1 MPDINLNYGILYI
14 CPTPIGNLEDITLR
28 VIKTLKEVN
37 IIAAED
43 TRHTKKLL
51 NHLEINTPLISYHEH
66 NKDKKNEEII
76 EILKKGESI
85 ALVSD
90 AGMPAISDPGEE
102 LVKLAIEKQIKII
115 PLPGAN
121 AALTALIASGLTNSP
136 FTFIGF
142 LPKTAKKR
150 QQMLKNLKAY
160 NHALIFYE
168 APHRLLETLNDILTI
183 IGDKQVIIARELTK
197 KFEEFIRD
205 KLSNIIDNFA
215 EITCK
220 GEFTIIVNN
229 ELEEIEVSEN
239 KLSNLEIIKK
249 VNFLISQGENKKDA
263 IREVASKYNIARRT
277 VYQAVIKNTT
287 AD

>member
-1 MPDINLNYGILYI
+1 MSDINLNYGTLYI

-28 VIKTLKEVN
+28 TIKTLKEVN

-51 NHLEINTPLISYHEH
+51 NHFEISTPLISYHEH

-76 EILKKGESI
+76 EILKRGENI

-102 LVKLAIEKQIKII
+102 LVKLAINEQIRII

-142 LPKTAKKR
+142 LPKTTKKR
-150 QQMLKNLKAY
+150 QQMLNLFKEY
-160 NHALIFYE
+160 NHVLIFYE
-168 APHRLLETLNDILTI
+168 APHRLLETLNDMLTI
-183 IGDKQVIIARELTK
+183 LGDKQIIIARELTK
-197 KFEEFIRD
+197 KFEEFIRNQ
-205 KLSNIIDNFA
+205 LSNIVNNFE

-220 GEFTIIVNN
+220 GEFTIILNN
-229 ELEEIEVSEN
+229 ELDEAKQNQN
-239 KLSNLEIIKK
+239 KLSTLEIAKE
-249 VNFLISQGENKKDA
+249 VNFLISQGKNKKDA
-263 IREVASKYNIARRT
+263 IREVASKYNISRRI
-277 VYQAVIKNTT
+277 VYQAVIKIISTN
-287 AD
+287 